1 MLGHHVHDQTG
12 GLLAVIEPFEL
23 HMHPSDAGC
32 NGFDDSARRQCTVLV
47 SAATLGQMIAKPS
60 RTATSIPSKTQ
71 GKLVKRQRPYV
82 PSAQQTDAS
91 NGMRAGTG
99 RLSLTMGKS
108 DTTGDQKADD

>member
-1 MLGHHVHDQTG
+1 MLGHHVHDQIG

-32 NGFDDSARRQCTVLV
+32 NGFDDSASRQCTVLIN
-47 SAATLGQMIAKPS
+47 AATLGQRIAKPS
-60 RTATSIPSKTQ
+60 RTATSI
-71 GKLVKRQRPYV
+71 RQHPYV

-99 RLSLTMGKS
+99 RPSLTVGRS
-108 DTTGDQKADD
+108 DTTGDKKADD